1 MAHVRRASVS
11 TVVDRE
17 SRVAAMEAAHTAG
30 GKSRRGSRESPDPFG
45 AYGGR
50 IRHGYSQILICHVTT
65 TSLKRDD

>member
-45 AYGGR
+45 AYDGR